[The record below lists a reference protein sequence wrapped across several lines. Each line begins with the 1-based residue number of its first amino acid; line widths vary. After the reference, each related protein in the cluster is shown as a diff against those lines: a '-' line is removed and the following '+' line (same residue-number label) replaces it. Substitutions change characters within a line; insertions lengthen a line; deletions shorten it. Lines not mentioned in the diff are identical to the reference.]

1 MNSNQ
6 IRVIDDGAGGVY
18 NRSIIS
24 AADRIS
30 HAKKHAVMGSL
41 YQIDFDAIRQINM
54 PGLILGPWGKDFHKM
69 TERVNIRSL
78 TREYPC
84 VLEAVSRKVWG
95 I

>member
-1 MNSNQ
+1 MV
-6 IRVIDDGAGGVY
+6 RAEF
-18 NRSIIS
+18 IIEAS
-24 AADRIS
+24 FRQQTGF
-30 HAKKHAVMGSL
+30 HMPKNTPLWGSL